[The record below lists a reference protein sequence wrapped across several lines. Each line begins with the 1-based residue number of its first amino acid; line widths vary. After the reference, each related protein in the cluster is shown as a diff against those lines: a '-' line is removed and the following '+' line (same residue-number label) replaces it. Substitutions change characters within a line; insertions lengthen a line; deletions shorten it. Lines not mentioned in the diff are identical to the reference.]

1 MLIDMG
7 NHKNA
12 SIRAL
17 IATND
22 NLEAACNWIF
32 ENYDKDLTGPIEQE
46 GEASSNLDVDPDTIQ
61 QITELG
67 FTKEQATIALLKN
80 VYFIFISSKRTLRM
94 QSNGSSIAE
103 EMSQLSKIY

>member
-32 ENYDKDLTGPIEQE
+32 ENYDKDLTGPVE
-46 GEASSNLDVDPDTIQ
+46 
-61 QITELG
+61 
-67 FTKEQATIALLKN
+67 
-80 VYFIFISSKRTLRM
+80 
-94 QSNGSSIAE
+94 
-103 EMSQLSKIY
+103 